1 MSTRFKHVFT
11 PLRIRHI
18 TFKNR
23 IEVAPAVVCLAS
35 ENGMVTEAMIAY
47 HQQLARSGAAV
58 VTIGDSVIDFYEGK
72 EHEAQLNLGDDRV
85 LPGLYRLVE
94 AIERHGAVASIEINH
109 GGRFCPPGLLE
120 GRKPMGPSPIPSR
133 AELMFAGIEGRRA
146 VPVREMTQEDI
157 DRVIDQYVH
166 AVYNCYQAGFKMVM
180 LHGAHGHLLA
190 QFLSPMSNKR
200 RDIYGGS
207 LENRARFAIQV
218 LEGIRRKV
226 GDRMIIEYRI
236 SADELV
242 PDGMRLEETID
253 FIKMIEDKIDLLHV
267 SAGLITEP
275 ETNPDIIQPTYYPHG
290 HNVHWAAK
298 IKKAVKVP
306 VTAVGSITM
315 EMAEEILRE
324 GQADMVAMMRNI
336 LADNQY
342 VNKMRRGEE
351 EEVRPCVRCN
361 TCTHNTARFY
371 PVICAVNP
379 MVGRETEF
387 TDIRPARKKKKV
399 VIVGGGPAGM
409 QAALTASQRG
419 HEVILFEKSANLGG
433 NLCLAAALPFKEDMR
448 RYLGWLIKQTTE
460 APGVAVRLNTEA
472 TPDLVRAE
480 KPDAVIVAVGARPII
495 PELPGIDRPNVVW
508 SGDVD
513 TGRAAVGQ
521 NVVVAGGGLTGCET
535 ALHLAQQGKKVT
547 IIDMLSEQEIAG
559 DCPIINR
566 LGLMLLL
573 KKNNVKFITE
583 VKLEEITDTGVVVID
598 KQWNRYVVPADTV
611 VLSLGF
617 VPRSEV
623 VESFVDVAP
632 DVYAIGDC
640 KQPRNL
646 KAAIHEGFNCAME
659 I

>member
-1 MSTRFKHVFT
+1 MTRFKHVFT
-11 PLRIRHI
+11 PFRIRNV

-23 IEVAPAVVCLAS
+23 IEVSPAVVCLAS

-47 HQQLARSGAAV
+47 HQQLARSGAAI
-58 VTIGDSVIDFYEGK
+58 VTIGDSVVDFYQGK
-72 EHEAQLNLGDDRV
+72 EHEAQLNLGDDRI

-109 GGRFCPPGLLE
+109 GGRFCAPGLLE

-157 DRVIDQYVH
+157 DRVIDQYAH

-190 QFLSPMSNKR
+190 QFLSPLANKR

-218 LEGIRRKV
+218 LEAIRKKV
-226 GDRMIIEYRI
+226 GEKMIIEYRI

-242 PDGMRLEETID
+242 PDGMRLEETIE
-253 FIKMIEDKIDLLHV
+253 FIKMIEDKIDLLNV
-267 SAGLITEP
+267 SAGVITEP
-275 ETNPDIIQPTYYPHG
+275 ETNPDFIQPTYYPHG

-315 EMAEEILRE
+315 EMAEEILKE
-324 GQADMVAMMRNI
+324 GKADMIGMMRNI

-342 VNKMRRGEE
+342 VNKMRRGEV

-387 TDIRPARKKKKV
+387 TEIRAAMRKKKV

-409 QAALTASQRG
+409 QAALTAAQRG
-419 HEVILFEKSANLGG
+419 HEVVLLEKADRLGG
-433 NLCLAAALPFKEDMR
+433 NLHLAAALSFKEDMR
-448 RYLGWLIKQTTE
+448 RYLNWLIKQTMK
-460 APGVAVRLNTEA
+460 APGVTVRLNTEA
-472 TPDLVRAE
+472 TPEMVSAE
-480 KPDAVIVAVGARPII
+480 KPDVLFIAVGARPFI
-495 PELPGIDRPNVVW
+495 PDLPGINKPNVVW
-508 SGDVD
+508 AGDVD
-513 TGRAAVGQ
+513 LGRATVGQ

-535 ALHLAQQGKKVT
+535 ALQLAQQGKNVT

-573 KKNNVKFITE
+573 QKNNVKFITE
-583 VKLEEITDTGVVVID
+583 VKLEEITDNGPMVID
-598 KQWNRYVVPADTV
+598 KKWNRYVIPADTV

-617 VPRSEV
+617 VPQTEV
-623 VESFVDVAP
+623 VDKFLDLAP
-632 DVYAIGDC
+632 DVYVIGDC
-640 KQPRNL
+640 KEPRNL
-646 KAAIHEGFNCAME
+646 KAAIHEGFNYAME

>member
-1 MSTRFKHVFT
+1 MTRFKHVFT
-11 PLRIRHI
+11 PFRIRNV

-23 IEVAPAVVCLAS
+23 IEVSPAVVCLAS

-47 HQQLARSGAAV
+47 HQQLARSGAAI
-58 VTIGDSVIDFYEGK
+58 VTIGDSVVDFYQGK
-72 EHEAQLNLGDDRV
+72 EHEAQLNLGDDRI

-109 GGRFCPPGLLE
+109 GGRFCAPGLLE

-157 DRVIDQYVH
+157 DRVIDQYAH

-190 QFLSPMSNKR
+190 QFLSPLANKR

-218 LEGIRRKV
+218 LEAIRKKV
-226 GDRMIIEYRI
+226 GEKMIIEYRI

-242 PDGMRLEETID
+242 PDGMRLEETIE
-253 FIKMIEDKIDLLHV
+253 FIKMIEDKIDLLNV
-267 SAGLITEP
+267 SAGVITEP
-275 ETNPDIIQPTYYPHG
+275 ETNPDFIQPTYYPHG

-315 EMAEEILRE
+315 EMAEEILKE
-324 GQADMVAMMRNI
+324 GQADMIGMMRNI
-336 LADNQY
+336 LADNRY
-342 VNKMRRGEE
+342 VNKMRRGEV

-387 TDIRPARKKKKV
+387 TEIRPAMRKKKV

-409 QAALTASQRG
+409 QAALTAAQRG
-419 HEVILFEKSANLGG
+419 HEVVLLEKADRLGG
-433 NLCLAAALPFKEDMR
+433 NLHLAAALSFKEDMR
-448 RYLGWLIKQTTE
+448 RYLNWLIKQTMK
-460 APGVAVRLNTEA
+460 ASGVTVRLNTEA
-472 TPDLVRAE
+472 TPELVGAE
-480 KPDAVIVAVGARPII
+480 KPDVLFIAVGARPFI
-495 PELPGIDRPNVVW
+495 PALPGINKPNVVW
-508 SGDVD
+508 AGDVD
-513 TGRAAVGQ
+513 LGRATVGQ

-535 ALHLAQQGKKVT
+535 ALELALKGKNVT

-573 KKNNVKFITE
+573 QKNNVKFITE
-583 VKLEEITDTGVVVID
+583 VKLEEITDNGPMVID
-598 KQWNRYVVPADTV
+598 KKWNRYVIPADTV

-617 VPRSEV
+617 VPQTEV
-623 VESFVDVAP
+623 VDKFLDLAP
-632 DVYAIGDC
+632 DVYVIGDC
-640 KQPRNL
+640 KEPRNL
-646 KAAIHEGFNCAME
+646 KAAIHEGFNYAME